1 MTEEI
6 INQQIETMENITDF
20 IEHFCSLRVRNKYL
34 VLKDN
39 WNIFEHLKNELK
51 KLPNT
56 PPPFRYPVNSQYL
69 KSQYQSWLKWARKN
83 FESMR
88 ELKDKMITIKNYVG
102 ILKMNKEDRKFFKLK
117 ELINQN

>member
-20 IEHFCSLRVRNKYL
+20 IEHFYSLQARDKYL
-34 VLKDN
+34 VLNDN
-39 WNIFEHLKNELK
+39 QSKFEHLKNELE

-56 PPPFRYPVNSQYL
+56 PPPSRYPVNSQYL

-83 FESMR
+83 FEGMK
-88 ELKDKMITIKNYVG
+88 ELKDKIITIKNYVYL
-102 ILKMNKEDRKFFKLK
+102 LKMNKEDRKFFKLK
-117 ELINQN
+117 KLINQN